1 MANKILAALG
11 ISPFSKFLVVSS
23 LSLGLVSFDQLV
35 GSLSEV
41 PKTLAEMGPV
51 YAVLDLV
58 IIALIMYGVYL
69 LYNRQKRGAL
79 IAIVTNVVA
88 VGAWMLLVGPSDP
101 MFSAVWGVIYLAV
114 FTVIVA
120 GPVLLFPNE
129 YS

>member
-79 IAIVTNVVA
+79 IAIATNVVMVVFWVFVVEQTPIALEWVA
-88 VGAWMLLVGPSDP
+88 VYIVA
-101 MFSAVWGVIYLAV
+101 FI
-114 FTVIVA
+114 VIVA